1 MAAEG
6 NELPVRP
13 ITVHSRELLQQV
25 LDNYAELAVPR
36 RCQLQL
42 HADAPD
48 PTLHADITIL
58 SRVLG
63 NMVKNAIE
71 ASSAGEVITAS
82 CRLADSTVTFSVHNP
97 ATIPQ
102 EVQLQLFKR
111 SFSTKGAGR
120 GLGTYSM
127 LLLTEKYLKGR
138 VWFTSADGEG
148 TTFFVS
154 VPADTTA

>member
-1 MAAEG
+1 
-6 NELPVRP
+6 
-13 ITVHSRELLQQV
+13 
-25 LDNYAELAVPR
+25 
-36 RCQLQL
+36 
-42 HADAPD
+42 
-48 PTLHADITIL
+48 
-58 SRVLG
+58 
-63 NMVKNAIE
+63 MVKNAIE